1 MASPRLTVR
10 IKNSIISKG
19 SSLFLEQ
26 LRKKEK
32 QLPIDFWDM
41 IMQELYD
48 ANYAHHLG
56 LGLPDM
62 YFKSVKQIDV
72 TGAPGGSIWNK
83 PLNKTYKMLYA
94 DDLFSGSSF
103 RIRFEQLALEQQ
115 QTYTKFQEGI
125 KAVEQE
131 RITFLDELRSVLQ
144 NCNTVQQFLKVWPQ
158 GEHLIPELAN
168 EPAKTRKKIKIEIE
182 EKTIAKLNSSLL
194 KQTMLKT

>member
-26 LRKKEK
+26 IKKKEN
-32 QLPIDFWDM
+32 QLPIDFWDTV
-41 IMQELYD
+41 MQEIYD
-48 ANYAHHLG
+48 SNYAHHLG

-62 YFKSVKQIDV
+62 YFMSVKQIDI

-83 PLNKTYKMLYA
+83 RLNKTYKMLHA
-94 DDLFSGSSF
+94 DDLFSGLSF
-103 RIRFEQLALEQQ
+103 TVRFGQLTLEQQ
-115 QTYTKFQEGI
+115 KIYTKFQEGVN
-125 KAVEQE
+125 AVEQE
-131 RITFLDELRSVLQ
+131 RITFLAELRSVLQ

-158 GEHLIPELAN
+158 GEHLIPELEN